1 MIEASYGPLKGMPE
15 VLPEG
20 EHLIWQGK
28 PAWWSLAKQAFHIRA
43 VAAYFGLLLI
53 WRIASGLSD
62 GFTAAGSLKNTL
74 WLAGLSAGVL
84 CIVALLAF
92 VYSRTTVYSITNRRV
107 VMHIGVAL
115 PVALNLPFGQIGAA
129 ATRLYANG
137 TADIAL
143 TLLGDG
149 RIAYL
154 HLWPHARPWQLR
166 HPQPMLRCVA
176 DGERVASLL
185 ARELKAAQPDHV
197 AEISP
202 ESSIGERTPGRL
214 TPAAA

>member
-1 MIEASYGPLKGMPE
+1 MIEAAYGPLKGMPE

-20 EHLIWQGK
+20 EHLIWQGR
-28 PAWWSLAKQAFHIRA
+28 PHWRSLARRVFHIRA
-43 VAAYFGLLLI
+43 IAVYFGVLLI
-53 WRIASGLSD
+53 WRIASGLPD
-62 GFTAAGSLKNTL
+62 GFSAAGSMMNTL
-74 WLAGLSAGVL
+74 WLAGLSAGVVA
-84 CIVALLAF
+84 IVALLAWA
-92 VYSRTTVYSITNRRV
+92 YSRTTVYSITNRRV

-129 ATRLYANG
+129 ATRVYPNG

-166 HPQPMLRCVA
+166 QPQPMLRCIA

-197 AEISP
+197 SEKSP
-202 ESSIGERTPGRL
+202 DPTVGERMQGRL
-214 TPAAA
+214 APAAA

>member
-20 EHLIWQGK
+20 EHLIWQGN
-28 PAWWSLAKQAFHIRA
+28 PGWWSLAKRAFHIRA

-53 WRIASGLSD
+53 WRIASELSE
-62 GFTAAGSLKNTL
+62 GFSAAGSLKNTM
-74 WLAGLSAGVL
+74 WLAGLSVGVTG
-84 CIVALLAF
+84 IVALLAWF
-92 VYSRTTVYSITNRRV
+92 YSWTTVYSITNRRV

-129 ATRLYANG
+129 AARIYPNG

-143 TLLGDG
+143 TLMGDG

-154 HLWPHARPWQLR
+154 HLWPHARPWLLR
-166 HPQPMLRCVA
+166 QPQPMLRCVA

-185 ARELKAAQPDHV
+185 ARELKAAQPDYV
-197 AEISP
+197 TENLP
-202 ESSIGERTPGRL
+202 ENKAGERMPGRL
-214 TPAAA
+214 APAAA

>member
-28 PAWWSLAKQAFHIRA
+28 PSWWSLARRAFYIRA
-43 VAAYFGLLLI
+43 IAGYFGLLMI
-53 WRIASGLSD
+53 WRLALGLSD
-62 GFTAAGSLKNTL
+62 GFAAGGSLKNTL
-74 WLAGLSAGVL
+74 LLAGISVGVVAT
-84 CIVALLAF
+84 VALLAWI
-92 VYSRTTVYSITNRRV
+92 YSRTTVYSITNRRV
-107 VMHIGVAL
+107 VLHIGVAL
-115 PVALNLPFGQIGAA
+115 PVALNLPFSQIGAA
-129 ATRLYANG
+129 AAKVHADG

-143 TLLGDG
+143 TLLDDG

-166 HPQPMLRCVA
+166 QPQPMLRCVA
-176 DGERVASLL
+176 DGERVANLL

-197 AEISP
+197 LENPADNKA
-202 ESSIGERTPGRL
+202 GELMPGHL
-214 TPAAA
+214 APAAA